1 MRNINDNVGQY
12 YLSKNLAWTLHKIFA
27 IYGMH
32 VTWWITIPYS
42 LYGNKVGGAGFQALA
57 ERLPQ
62 FFDPQ
67 GIM

>member
-1 MRNINDNVGQY
+1 MHNINDNVVQCC
-12 YLSKNLAWTLHKIFA
+12 LSENLARTLHEIFT

-42 LYGNKVGGAGFQALA
+42 LYGNKVGGAGIQALA
-57 ERLPQ
+57 EHLPH